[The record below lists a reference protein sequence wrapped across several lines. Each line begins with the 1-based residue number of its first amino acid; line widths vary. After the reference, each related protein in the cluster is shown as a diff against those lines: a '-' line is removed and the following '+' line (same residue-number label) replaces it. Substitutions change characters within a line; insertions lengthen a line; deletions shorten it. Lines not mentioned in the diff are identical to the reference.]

1 MRKNERNRIP
11 NLSQIIF
18 HSNFR
23 SGRSLYS
30 KSQSISLVQCAHAF
44 RIAYITTN
52 EFLPTKCTTIIH
64 TTYTYLPVIN
74 ISYNSNDVYASGC
87 GADFPLKNPP
97 STFCRTFVMNRP
109 WRRVLVDK
117 NDFLALLRSKASQR
131 LEKGLKRERER
142 ERERENVTAQVDTF
156 RIVSSWCTACTD
168 ERVATRGWKEAAGRW
183 TDATAITV
191 QRNGSQ

>member
-11 NLSQIIF
+11 TLSQIIF

-142 ERERENVTAQVDTF
+142 ERERKRTLQHRSIRFELCRVDVQRAQ
-156 RIVSSWCTACTD
+156 
-168 ERVATRGWKEAAGRW
+168 TRGLRLEGGRKPL
-183 TDATAITV
+183 DDG
-191 QRNGSQ
+191 QMQLL